1 MSVNCFSAPN
11 RIAPGGVTGIATVLH
26 VLVPSLPIG
35 FTILAMNVPLL
46 IMARLKISR
55 AFAVRTVTCTVI
67 STVVIDVSARFLPVY
82 RGDLFLA
89 SVMGGVLAGVGLG
102 LIFLR
107 GGSTGGTEIV
117 ARLLER
123 RFPHI
128 PIGRLML
135 VVDAVVIAVAALVF
149 GNVES
154 AMYAV
159 VMVFVIS
166 VLVDTLVYGGR
177 GGKLVLIFSEQ
188 YQTIT
193 KAVLEQLNCGV
204 TKLHS
209 QGGYTCEERDVL
221 LCAIRRTQVYAL
233 RRLVARLDPAA
244 FLVITSAEEVFGK
257 GFQMNE

>member
-1 MSVNCFSAPN
+1 MT
-11 RIAPGGVTGIATVLH
+11 GVATVLH
-26 VLVPSLPIG
+26 FLIPSLPIG
-35 FTILAMNVPLL
+35 FTILVLNVPLL
-46 IMARLKISR
+46 VLAWLKIGR
-55 AFAVRTVTCTVI
+55 AFAVRTVACTVI
-67 STVVIDVSARFLPVY
+67 STTVIDVTARILPVY

-107 GGSTGGTEIV
+107 GGSTGGTEVV

-123 RFPHI
+123 RLPHV
-128 PIGRLML
+128 PVGRLIL
-135 VVDAVVIAVAALVF
+135 AVDAVVIAVAALVF

-154 AMYAV
+154 AMYAI

-188 YQTIT
+188 HQLIA
-193 KAVLEQLNCGV
+193 KAVIEQLNRGV

-209 QGGYTCEERDVL
+209 RGGYTDKERDVL
-221 LCAIRRTQVYAL
+221 LCAVGRTQVYAL
-233 RRLVARLDPAA
+233 RRLVVRLDPTA

-257 GFQMNE
+257 GFQLNE